1 MDNIDNNMDN
11 NGDNVSI
18 HKMNNDLILVELI
31 KKQRKNIPADKKLL
45 HNDLKRI
52 SKYLTASI
60 FGNECSIW
68 NGYVTVIKN
77 DEKNSYV
84 NFYYCGKKYALHR
97 LLYHNFIGELS
108 DFEYIKFKCPNKGK
122 CCNINH
128 FYKINKDNDTQIEKQ
143 QKEQTNQTNQIE
155 SVNSNLKLN
164 TNTKNSLVNCET
176 KTNKNIVVNFNL

>member
-1 MDNIDNNMDN
+1 MDN
-11 NGDNVSI
+11 NNNNVPI
-18 HKMNNDLILVELI
+18 HKMNNDAILVELI
-31 KKQRKNIPADKKLL
+31 KKQRKNVPVEKKLL

-52 SKYLTASI
+52 SKYLTNTI
-60 FGNECSIW
+60 FGEECSLW
-68 NGYVTVIKN
+68 TGYITVIKN

-128 FYKINKDNDTQIEKQ
+128 FYKINKEPDAQTDKQ
-143 QKEQTNQTNQIE
+143 QHIEQSVQTDT
-155 SVNSNLKLN
+155 
-164 TNTKNSLVNCET
+164 TNTRTTSSDVET
-176 KTNKNIVVNFNL
+176 KTNKKNIIVDFNL